1 MLEGGHI
8 HYLDDGCF
16 MDIHICQSLLNC
28 VFMCILL
35 YVNYTSI
42 KLSKNKK
49 KKKNK
54 MMCLMELCSMLC
66 GRLDGRRVW
75 GRMDTCTCMA
85 ESLCCSPETITTLL
99 IGCTPIQNKK
109 VF

>member
-42 KLSKNKK
+42 KLSKKIKK
-49 KKKNK
+49 
-54 MMCLMELCSMLC
+54 SAS
-66 GRLDGRRVW
+66 V
-75 GRMDTCTCMA
+75 
-85 ESLCCSPETITTLL
+85 
-99 IGCTPIQNKK
+99 
-109 VF
+109 

>member
-42 KLSKNKK
+42 KLSKNIGG
-49 KKKNK
+49 N
-54 MMCLMELCSMLC
+54 SMPFCPLEH
-66 GRLDGRRVW
+66 LFIV
-75 GRMDTCTCMA
+75 
-85 ESLCCSPETITTLL
+85 L
-99 IGCTPIQNKK
+99 
-109 VF
+109 